1 MLSKYCSDFGHKSS
15 VIRFYVIFFEKLL
28 LNLSFSSSMF
38 QITGGTSGAWL
49 HGEDKTLKLTS
60 EGDSSKVSSSSRKR
74 NPVFADL
81 FGSVCYTFQHGKFR
95 KKYGDLTRVDA
106 RLEINSAF
114 AFAKNITSMFQ
125 HTPAPHDNSAS
136 LPRLGLVFQQ
146 QV

>member
-81 FGSVCYTFQHGKFR
+81 FGFVCYTFQHGKFR
-95 KKYGDLTRVDA
+95 KRYG
-106 RLEINSAF
+106 
-114 AFAKNITSMFQ
+114 
-125 HTPAPHDNSAS
+125 
-136 LPRLGLVFQQ
+136 
-146 QV
+146 